1 VTEPVQTYQRGHA
14 SLDLETLYLTTGEHP
29 AQAMQDCV
37 FGLQVHTD
45 GRVWVCINGSTF
57 LRFKPNGKAI
67 TDE

>member
-1 VTEPVQTYQRGHA
+1 
-14 SLDLETLYLTTGEHP
+14 
-29 AQAMQDCV
+29 MQDCV